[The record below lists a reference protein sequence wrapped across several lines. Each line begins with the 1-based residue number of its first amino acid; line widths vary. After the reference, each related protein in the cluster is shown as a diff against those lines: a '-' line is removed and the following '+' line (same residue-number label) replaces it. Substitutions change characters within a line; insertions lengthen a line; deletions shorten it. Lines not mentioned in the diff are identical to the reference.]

1 MDTDHG
7 FKTLVGKSWERGD
20 YEVAV
25 AVYER
30 RFPKEMEI
38 LRLGGVYPSDTQSV
52 KNPYT
57 GEIDTEYFGNVGEHC
72 IAVARCAEILA
83 TSILEDHEQQAVDT
97 ITRRALVH
105 DAFKRFEVMRKKSLD
120 KGLITDVYSH
130 GAGETP
136 ISIFEDQ
143 GVSAEMIEYIS
154 NTGTETG
161 YLSLK
166 DFILLEDGFLRLKTY
181 NNLSEMIVHLAD
193 DMTYTPITTLAASAK
208 TQYVTFSERVVLAN
222 FPERYPF
229 MYTEGFGFT
238 NDAEVELVSDIH
250 AENSDISHVK
260 SYIEWQSW
268 VAREISSYLVQK
280 ISSKSA
286 GKEPECFLKNI
297 LNASKKSPE

>member
-72 IAVARCAEILA
+72 LAVARCAEIFA
-83 TSILEDHEQQAVDT
+83 SSILGSHEQQT
-97 ITRRALVH
+97 IDIIIRRALVH
-105 DAFKRFEVMRKKSLD
+105 DASKRFEVMRRKAIQRGGIEGAYSY
-120 KGLITDVYSH
+120 GVY
-130 GAGETP
+130 ETLHP
-136 ISIFEDQ
+136 VLESQ
-143 GVSAEMIEYIS
+143 GVSTEMIEYMS
-154 NTGTETG
+154 KAGMETG

-166 DFILLEDGFLRLKTY
+166 DFILLEDGLPKLNRQS
-181 NNLSEMIVHLAD
+181 NLSEMIVHIAD
-193 DMTYTPITTLAASAK
+193 DMTYTPITKPGESAE
-208 TQYVTFSERVVLAN
+208 TQYVTFAERVVLAN
-222 FPERYPF
+222 FPQRYPF

-238 NDAEVELVSDIH
+238 KGAEVELVSDIH
-250 AENSDISHVK
+250 TEDLGIGHVK
-260 SYIEWQSW
+260 SYVEWQAW
-268 VAREISSYLVQK
+268 VAKEISSYLVEK
-280 ISSKSA
+280 IFSKSA
-286 GKEPECFLKNI
+286 GKEPERVLKNI
-297 LNASKKSPE
+297 LNSSKKSPE